1 MDVPTFAGIGGL
13 GGIAGASADSTA
25 LGWLLGFGAEYAF
38 TRNWSAFIEY
48 DYMDFDK
55 KSVAFNMVTPG
66 VGTTIANVSIRNK
79 LSIAKIGV
87 NYKF

>member
-1 MDVPTFAGIGGL
+1 M
-13 GGIAGASADSTA
+13 SAESTA

-55 KSVAFNMVTPG
+55 KSVAFNFTVPA
-66 VGTTIANVSIRNK
+66 VGTAVVNTTIQNK
-79 LSIAKIGV
+79 LSIAKVGV
-87 NYKF
+87 NFKF

>member
-1 MDVPTFAGIGGL
+1 MNTEN
-13 GGIAGASADSTA
+13 TA
-25 LGWLLGFGAEYAF
+25 FSWLLGFGIEYAF
-38 TRNWSAFIEY
+38 SPNWTAFIEY

-55 KSVAFNMVTPG
+55 KNSAIDLAVLAGGLGG
-66 VGTTIANVSIRNK
+66 VGAAVANVDFRNK